1 MGGFAFRC
9 PNTGFHVQAWSDDDS
24 DSPEFY
30 ETVSCTACKRM
41 HLVNPT
47 TGRVLG
53 EENEKE

>member
-1 MGGFAFRC
+1 MGDFVFRC
-9 PNTGFHVQAWSDDDS
+9 PNTGFHIQAWSDDDS

-30 ETVSCTACKRM
+30 EAVSCTGCNRT

-53 EENEKE
+53 KKEEEE